1 MPPGK
6 MQVYRCR
13 LQIGMAEHHL
23 NAPQVSAGFKKVSCE
38 AVPQGLLM
46 LLMNCT
52 QLGFAIG
59 GIRSMAQKLK

>member
-1 MPPGK
+1 MQIHDGVFQLGVPQQDLNSAQVRTGFQQVRGK
-6 MQVYRCR
+6 
-13 LQIGMAEHHL
+13 
-23 NAPQVSAGFKKVSCE
+23 
-38 AVPQGLLM
+38 AVPQGLLI

>member
-1 MPPGK
+1 
-6 MQVYRCR
+6 
-13 LQIGMAEHHL
+13 LQIARRGFEVGVAEQNL
-23 NAPQVSAGFKKVSCE
+23 NRSEINASFEQVGGE
-38 AVPQGLLM
+38 GVPQGLLI

>member
-1 MPPGK
+1 
-6 MQVYRCR
+6 
-13 LQIGMAEHHL
+13 MAEHHL

-38 AVPQGLLM
+38 AVPQGLLI

>member
-1 MPPGK
+1 VSGK
-6 MQVYRCR
+6 
-13 LQIGMAEHHL
+13 
-23 NAPQVSAGFKKVSCE
+23 
-38 AVPQGLLM
+38 AVPQGLLI